1 MGMTKKPRTKKQIV
15 IEYATAFPAS
25 GNLTLAKHICK
36 ENPNLFPT
44 LEAARTCLRT
54 VRGNNGKLKK
64 KEAVPNL
71 MKKNGKAGEYK
82 IPKSLV
88 PKKRTVRIPDGKT
101 LLLSD
106 IHLPYHDVDAL
117 ECALEH
123 GHDAD
128 NVILNGDT
136 VDFYATSR
144 WESDPNHR
152 DLAGELQAARQFL
165 MHLRGR
171 FPKANIYFK
180 IGNHEER
187 WEKYLWRKAPELCGV
202 PDFKLEKLLRFEDLD
217 IQEIGGRQLTKAGS
231 LWILHGHEFFNTF
244 DPVNFARTLQVKTG
258 VCTIAGHKH
267 KSSQHSVKSMDG
279 DTIACWS
286 MGCLCDL
293 EPDYMPVN
301 QWNLGFAEVIHKGK
315 KFDVNNYRIIDGV
328 AHR

>member
-1 MGMTKKPRTKKQIV
+1 MKKVDVVRKYVEK
-15 IEYATAFPAS
+15 FPEH
-25 GNLTLAKHICK
+25 GNRTLASLVQK

-44 LEAARTCLRT
+44 LEAARCSVRY
-54 VRGNNGKLKK
+54 VRGNSGKAQNRKGR
-64 KEAVPNL
+64 ASHPRP
-71 MKKNGKAGEYK
+71 NGKAGEYK
-82 IPKSLV
+82 IPKSLT
-88 PKKRTVRIPDGKT
+88 PKKRIVRIPDGKT

-106 IHLPYHDVDAL
+106 IHLPYHDVEAL

-128 NVILNGDT
+128 NIILNGDT

-144 WESDPNHR
+144 WDTDPNHR

-165 MHLRGR
+165 MHLRER
-171 FPKANIYFK
+171 FPVANIYFK

-187 WEKYLWRKAPELCGV
+187 WEKFLWRKAPELCGV
-202 PDFKLEKLLRFEDLD
+202 PDFKMEKLLRFEDLD
-217 IQEIGGRQLTKAGS
+217 IQEIGGRQLTKAGG
-231 LWILHGHEFFNTF
+231 LWVLHGHEFFNTF

-279 DTIACWS
+279 DTVACWS
-286 MGCLCDL
+286 VGCLCDL

-301 QWNLGFAEVIHKGK
+301 QWNLGFAEITHKGK
-315 KFDVNNYRIIDGV
+315 KFDVNNYRIIDGE
-328 AHR
+328 AYR

>member
-1 MGMTKKPRTKKQIV
+1 MKRKTKAEIV
-15 IEYATAFPAS
+15 REYADKFPDH
-25 GNLTLAKHICK
+25 GNRTLASLVCS

-44 LEAARTCLRT
+44 LEAARST
-54 VRGNNGKLKK
+54 VRGVRGNSKASGLK
-64 KEAVPNL
+64 VTHPRP
-71 MKKNGKAGEYK
+71 NGKAGEYK

-88 PKKRTVRIPDGKT
+88 PKKRIVRIPDGKT

-106 IHLPYHDVDAL
+106 IHLPFHDVEAV
-117 ECALEH
+117 ECALNH
-123 GHDAD
+123 CPDAD
-128 NVILNGDT
+128 NIILNGDT

-152 DLAGELQAARQFL
+152 DLAGELQASRQFL
-165 MHLRGR
+165 MHLRER
-171 FPKANIYFK
+171 FPEANIFFK

-187 WEKYLWRKAPELCGV
+187 WEKYLWRKAPEICGV

-217 IQEIGGRQLTKAGS
+217 IEEIGGRQLTKAGG

-267 KSSQHSVKSMDG
+267 KTSQHSVKSMDG
-279 DTIACWS
+279 DTVACWS
-286 MGCLCDL
+286 VGCLCDL

-301 QWNLGFAEVIHKGK
+301 QWNLGFAEITHKGK
-315 KFDVNNYRIIDGV
+315 KFEVNNYRIIDGE
-328 AHR
+328 AYR

>member
-1 MGMTKKPRTKKQIV
+1 MKKVDVVRKYVEK
-15 IEYATAFPAS
+15 FPEH
-25 GNLTLAKHICK
+25 GNRTLASLVQK

-44 LEAARTCLRT
+44 LEAARCSVRY
-54 VRGNNGKLKK
+54 VRGNSGKTQNRKGR
-64 KEAVPNL
+64 ASHPRP
-71 MKKNGKAGEYK
+71 NGKAGEYK
-82 IPKSLV
+82 IPKSLT
-88 PKKRTVRIPDGKT
+88 PKKRIVRIPDGKT

-106 IHLPYHDVDAL
+106 IHLPYHDVEAL

-128 NVILNGDT
+128 NIILNGDT

-144 WESDPNHR
+144 WDTDPNHR

-165 MHLRGR
+165 MHLRER
-171 FPKANIYFK
+171 FPVANIYFK

-187 WEKYLWRKAPELCGV
+187 WEKFLWRKAPELCGV
-202 PDFKLEKLLRFEDLD
+202 PDFKMEKLLRFEDLD
-217 IQEIGGRQLTKAGS
+217 IQEIGGRQLTKAGG
-231 LWILHGHEFFNTF
+231 LWVLHGHEFFNTF

-286 MGCLCDL
+286 VGCLCDL

-301 QWNLGFAEVIHKGK
+301 QWNLGFAEITHKGK
-315 KFDVNNYRIIDGV
+315 KFDVNNYRIIDGE
-328 AHR
+328 AYR

>member
-1 MGMTKKPRTKKQIV
+1 MTKKPRTKKQIV

>member
-1 MGMTKKPRTKKQIV
+1 MKKVDVVRKYVEK
-15 IEYATAFPAS
+15 FPKH
-25 GNLTLAKHICK
+25 GNRTLASLIIK
-36 ENPNLFPT
+36 ENPNLFT
-44 LEAARTCLRT
+44 SLDAARSCVRY
-54 VRGNNGKLKK
+54 VRGNGGKAQGRKGRATHPK
-64 KEAVPNL
+64 P
-71 MKKNGKAGEYK
+71 NGKAGEYK
-82 IPKSLV
+82 IPKSLT
-88 PKKRTVRIPDGKT
+88 PKKRIVRIPDGKT

-106 IHLPYHDVDAL
+106 IHLPYHDVEAL

-128 NVILNGDT
+128 NIILNGDT

-144 WESDPNHR
+144 WDTDPNHR

-165 MHLRGR
+165 MHLRER
-171 FPKANIYFK
+171 FPNANIYFK

-187 WEKYLWRKAPELCGV
+187 WEKFLWRKAPELCGV
-202 PDFKLEKLLRFEDLD
+202 PDFKMEKLLRFEDLD
-217 IQEIGGRQLTKAGS
+217 IQEIGGRQLTKAGG

-286 MGCLCDL
+286 VGCLCDL

-301 QWNLGFAEVIHKGK
+301 QWNLGFAEVVHQGK

>member
-1 MGMTKKPRTKKQIV
+1 MKKVDIVKEYIRKFPEHGNRTIAQLV
-15 IEYATAFPAS
+15 V
-25 GNLTLAKHICK
+25 K
-36 ENPNLFPT
+36 ENPNLYPT
-44 LEAARTCLRT
+44 LESARSAVRYARGNIGKKART
-54 VRGNNGKLKK
+54 VGDNNLHR
-64 KEAVPNL
+64 
-71 MKKNGKAGEYK
+71 KNGKAGEYK
-82 IPKSLV
+82 IPKSLT
-88 PKKRTVRIPDGKT
+88 PKKRIVRIPDGKT

-106 IHLPYHDVDAL
+106 IHLPYHDVEAL
-117 ECALEH
+117 ECALDH

-144 WESDPNHR
+144 WDTDPNHR
-152 DLAGELQAARQFL
+152 DLSGELQASRQFL
-165 MHLRGR
+165 MHLRER

-187 WEKYLWRKAPELCGV
+187 WEKFLWRKAPELCGV
-202 PDFKLEKLLRFEDLD
+202 PDFKMEKLLNFEDLD
-217 IQEIGGRQLTKAGS
+217 IQEIGGRQLTKAGG

-279 DTIACWS
+279 ETIACWS
-286 MGCLCDL
+286 VGCLCDL

-301 QWNLGFAEVIHKGK
+301 QWNLGFAEITHKGK
-315 KFDVNNYRIIDGV
+315 QFEVNNYRIIDGV
-328 AHR
+328 AYR

>member
-1 MGMTKKPRTKKQIV
+1 MKKVDVVKEYIRKFPEHGNRTIAQLV
-15 IEYATAFPAS
+15 V
-25 GNLTLAKHICK
+25 K
-36 ENPNLFPT
+36 ENPNLYPT
-44 LEAARTCLRT
+44 LESARSAVRYARGNIGKKART
-54 VRGNNGKLKK
+54 VGDNNLHR
-64 KEAVPNL
+64 
-71 MKKNGKAGEYK
+71 KNGKAGEYK
-82 IPKSLV
+82 IPKSLT
-88 PKKRTVRIPDGKT
+88 PKKRIVRIPDGKT

-106 IHLPYHDVDAL
+106 IHLPYHDVEAL
-117 ECALEH
+117 ECALDH

-144 WESDPNHR
+144 WDTDPNHR
-152 DLAGELQAARQFL
+152 DLSGELQASRQFL
-165 MHLRGR
+165 MHLRER

-187 WEKYLWRKAPELCGV
+187 WEKFLWRKAPELCGV
-202 PDFKLEKLLRFEDLD
+202 PDFKMEKLLNFEDLD
-217 IQEIGGRQLTKAGS
+217 IQEIGGRQLTKAGG

-279 DTIACWS
+279 ETIACWS
-286 MGCLCDL
+286 VGCLCDL

-301 QWNLGFAEVIHKGK
+301 QWNLGFAEITHKGK
-315 KFDVNNYRIIDGV
+315 QFEVNNYRIIDGV
-328 AHR
+328 AYR